1 MNVLLVFVWEM
12 LFKILIDGRK
22 KVLLCGEV
30 RNCEKLLFCEVLNLC
45 SGFLWKKDDGEW
57 DEKRCWLVDVVEEDF
72 VML

>member
-1 MNVLLVFVWEM
+1 M

-45 SGFLWKKDDGEW
+45 SDFLWKNDDGEW
-57 DEKRCWLVDVVEEDF
+57 DEKRC
-72 VML
+72 